1 MTKKQRNTNKYVAG
15 LSLAAMGG
23 GFLATLPYESG
34 FLGLLQG
41 GFEAGLVGGL
51 ADWFAVT
58 ALFRHP
64 LGIPIPHTALLPK
77 NRDKLTRSVIAML
90 ETELLSMDSIRA
102 KIDPL
107 PIARTLLAKLEEE
120 LHGETLPQGVA
131 SLVGAAIRF
140 VPEDKLAATIASEAK
155 KAIVD
160 AASDAE
166 TLRKLVES
174 VIERDYDA
182 KVLDTAL
189 EKAQIWVAKPETR
202 DYLGGIAMQLIS
214 QLKVGGFMQF
224 AVQAFLGYL
233 SEDKLGDM
241 AQSFLLGKIVQLR
254 NGDDR
259 DRSAILDLIR
269 RELRA
274 LPDRPGIGDTI
285 AQATGQMFDA
295 LGLEAY
301 AERQLAAL
309 KERAIAYVQG
319 DSFTR
324 DWLVPQGTALIAKL
338 RDDESAIARA
348 DGWIK
353 QRIVAIIENNYHK
366 IGQLAKENI
375 DRLDNESLIA
385 FIEDKVGKDLQWI
398 RINGAICGF
407 LVGLALYGIRSLM

>member
-1 MTKKQRNTNKYVAG
+1 MAKKQRNTNKYVAG

-23 GFLATLPYESG
+23 GFAATLPFEDG

-77 NRDKLTRSVIAML
+77 NREKLTRSVIAML

-102 KIDPL
+102 KIEPL
-107 PIARTLLAKLEEE
+107 PISRTLLSKLEEE
-120 LHGETLPQGVA
+120 LHGETLPEGIVTML
-131 SLVGAAIRF
+131 SAAIRF
-140 VPEDKLAATIASEAK
+140 VQTDKLAAPVA
-155 KAIVD
+155 D
-160 AASDAE
+160 AAKQAILDAVSNTE
-166 TLRKLVES
+166 TLRKLFETVM
-174 VIERDYDA
+174 ERDYDA
-182 KVLDTAL
+182 KVLDAAL
-189 EKAQIWVAKPETR
+189 EKAQDWVAKPETR

-241 AQSFLLGKIVQLR
+241 AQTFLHGKIVQLQ
-254 NGDDR
+254 NADDR
-259 DRSAILDLIR
+259 DRQAILGVIR

-274 LPDRPGIGDTI
+274 LPDRPGISETI
-285 AQATGQMFDA
+285 AQAAGQMIDA
-295 LGLEAY
+295 FGLVAH
-301 AERQLAAL
+301 AERLLATL
-309 KERAIAYVQG
+309 KERALAFVQG
-319 DSFTR
+319 DSFVS
-324 DWLVPQGTALIAKL
+324 DWLVPQGTTLIAKL
-338 RDDESAIARA
+338 RDDEQTIART

-353 QRIVAIIENNYHK
+353 ERIVSFIEKNYHK

-375 DRLDNESLIA
+375 DRLDNDSLIA